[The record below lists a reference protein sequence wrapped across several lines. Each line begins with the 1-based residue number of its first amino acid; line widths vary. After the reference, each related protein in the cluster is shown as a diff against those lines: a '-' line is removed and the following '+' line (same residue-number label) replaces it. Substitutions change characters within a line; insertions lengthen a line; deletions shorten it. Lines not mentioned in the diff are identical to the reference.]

1 MSVKILSTAANSTN
15 NLSNKSATNWSDRVR
30 PTDRPMCNKLCA
42 SNHYAQTVIGVVNK
56 LHHHEFCW
64 QHNWFVMAKEFW
76 RKFQGDVPLLLW
88 VSKFPYTVPSVLWG
102 CWLGDRKSIRTVKKL
117 SGGVLAWLPV
127 WSEVQTC
134 IWLRWCHCHSLYLAS
149 VKSRLVFTFVLPT
162 CPSKSRTKGR

>member
-30 PTDRPMCNKLCA
+30 PTDRPMCNKLFA

-102 CWLGDRKSIRTVKKL
+102 CWLGDRKSIRTVKNWVVGCWHGYL
-117 SGGVLAWLPV
+117 SGVRCRLAYG
-127 WSEVQTC
+127 SDDATATHC
-134 IWLRWCHCHSLYLAS
+134 ILLQ
-149 VKSRLVFTFVLPT
+149 
-162 CPSKSRTKGR
+162 